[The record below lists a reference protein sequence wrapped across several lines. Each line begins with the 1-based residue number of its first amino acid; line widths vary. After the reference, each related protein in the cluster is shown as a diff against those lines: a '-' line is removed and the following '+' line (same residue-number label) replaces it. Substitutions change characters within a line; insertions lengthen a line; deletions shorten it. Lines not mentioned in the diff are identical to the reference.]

1 MFLNHSEQRLGRK
14 NRVSLNKKNYLNTEL
29 VEGRDGVRVSMLK
42 IQTMRGPAQIYDFR
56 TRHTKQD
63 IFLRKKISHRSK
75 PKLKKTDHTGSRL
88 GPKTVPKHFFF
99 VVYRFRH
106 HSSLENRLFTAR

>member
-63 IFLRKKISHRSK
+63 IFLRKK
-75 PKLKKTDHTGSRL
+75 
-88 GPKTVPKHFFF
+88 
-99 VVYRFRH
+99 
-106 HSSLENRLFTAR
+106 NFTSV